1 MLKISNYFIHKGEE
15 ECISGGGGSGII
27 YFTGC
32 NLKCCFCNIYKFSQ
46 LDKGYEINVE
56 QFVELLLYFQ
66 NKGCN
71 NINLCNIVNYSNE
84 VILGIKLAKE
94 KGLSIP
100 IIYNSSGYESSEL
113 LGKLNGLIDMYLV
126 DYKYSSNELAYKY
139 SRVCDYVET
148 FHASIHEM
156 YKQVGKI
163 KLNNN
168 GILQSGIIIRH
179 LILPNN
185 IENSTKVAKDVYGL
199 DFSKDIFVSLLN
211 QYIPENEARNFQ
223 ELNRKVEQAEFLSI
237 LIYFKRL
244 GLNLIE

>member
-15 ECISGGGGSGII
+15 KCISAGGGSGII

-46 LDKGYEINVE
+46 LNKGYEINVE

-71 NINLCNIVNYSNE
+71 NINLCNMVNYSNE
-84 VILGIKLAKE
+84 VILGLNLAKE
-94 KGLSIP
+94 KGLNIP
-100 IIYNSSGYESSEL
+100 ILYNSSGYESLEL
-113 LGKLNGLIDMYLV
+113 LEKLNGLIDIYLV
-126 DYKYSSNELAYKY
+126 DYKYSDNKLAYKY
-139 SRVCDYVET
+139 SEVCDYVET

-156 YKQVGKI
+156 YKQTGKI
-163 KLNNN
+163 KLNDN

-179 LILPNN
+179 LILPGSV
-185 IENSTKVAKDVYGL
+185 ENSTKVAKDIYSL
-199 DFSKDIFVSLLN
+199 EFSDNIFVSLLN

-223 ELNRKVEQAEFLSI
+223 ELNRKVEHDDFLAI
-237 LIYFKRL
+237 LNHFEES